1 MSRGFQ
7 FKQFYVNHE
16 QSAMKV
22 GTDSIV
28 LGSWAP
34 VNGVK
39 RILDIGT
46 GSGLLA
52 LMMAQKSDADC
63 AITAIDIESTA
74 VNQATFNFIAS
85 KWKKK
90 FSCREVALQDYTTET
105 AFDFIICNPPYF
117 AARQYS
123 QNDET
128 TQNQTLARLRARQQD
143 TLSLA
148 ELLDS
153 VKRLLAPKGA
163 FCCVLPSDLDT
174 QFTDLAQE
182 QSLSFQRKLS
192 LLPSPDKPPIRSLW
206 QIGAEA
212 KKLEEQELIIKD
224 DTGQY
229 TNSYKTLTKDFYLH
243 F

>member
-28 LGSWAP
+28 LGSWTQ
-34 VNGVK
+34 VNGAK

-52 LMMAQKSDADC
+52 LMMAQRSGAEC

-74 VNQATFNFIAS
+74 VNQANFNFIAS

-90 FSCREVALQDYTTET
+90 FGCREVALQDFSTEM
-105 AFDFIICNPPYF
+105 AFDLIISNPPYF
-117 AARQYS
+117 PKRQFS
-123 QNDET
+123 KNDET

-148 ELLDS
+148 DLLTN
-153 VKRLLAPKGA
+153 VKRLLASNGV

-174 QFTDLAQE
+174 LFTELAQE
-182 QSLSFQRKLS
+182 QALAIQRKLS
-192 LLPSPDKPPIRSLW
+192 LLPTPEKPPIRSLW

-212 KKLEEQELIIKD
+212 KKLEEQELIIKEEM
-224 DTGQY
+224 GQY